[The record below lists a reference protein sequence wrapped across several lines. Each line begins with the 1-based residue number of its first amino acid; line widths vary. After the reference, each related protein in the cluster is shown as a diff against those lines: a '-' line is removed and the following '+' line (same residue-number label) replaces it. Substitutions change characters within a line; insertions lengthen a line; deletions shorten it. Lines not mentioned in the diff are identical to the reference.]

1 MICILIRI
9 VQRGVLWRAHQEKR
23 TARCGPSLRATCG
36 TDQAPLP
43 PMVPPLHRYKA
54 LLFDM
59 NDTFM
64 FGGDRLGPG

>member
-1 MICILIRI
+1 
-9 VQRGVLWRAHQEKR
+9 
-23 TARCGPSLRATCG
+23 
-36 TDQAPLP
+36 
-43 PMVPPLHRYKA
+43 MVPPLRRYKA